1 MQVNLLSESEIRKL
15 FQWIRSEL
23 GRLDIVVNVAG
34 IGTDHGILDGD
45 YEEWMKMIQVN
56 LLAPTLSSN
65 LAMEV
70 MIDLCGGSGH
80 VVNMQSVWSHAVPK
94 TEHVHWYSVTKVG
107 SRWIWHS
114 PGTLYSLVWT
124 QVHD

>member
-1 MQVNLLSESEIRKL
+1 M
-15 FQWIRSEL
+15 
-23 GRLDIVVNVAG
+23 VNVAG

-56 LLAPTLSSN
+56 LLAPTLSSK

-107 SRWIWHS
+107 SRQIWHS